1 MKAIIKLGLTND
13 LVVIDDK
20 VVIGILPLGDDIL
33 NEVKDQLMC
42 MKAGTITELNFIVT
56 PTVIKEYDNMFVTDG
71 IPIGKLNC
79 EIDYTCVLD
88 RDDLDKFRQL
98 ASYLNIDKIN
108 IYNIFDVYKLIGQQN
123 PCVIVSAYLGG
134 KFFGACVD
142 YRGVIRFNVFDDL
155 NKEYVK
161 EMCVGTKCSKAYSE
175 NNLAL
180 KSRIMQTYYNAR
192 DLSDDDISSAYP
204 ALVLNGI
211 KPAYETEI
219 SGKDEPIPP
228 EFNTVQ
234 EEISDKIETPS
245 PIYKV
250 EEDEDENE
258 GFIEPKPKRKG
269 LFRKSK
275 SKKETMDKKR
285 VGTTVASMLL
295 AVAIG
300 LTFFVNKE
308 LPAQTEDLNSR
319 ASSLQ
324 ENLQPYED
332 EIEYLTYYKNSL
344 DNGTKTSDVL
354 KQISE
359 VKVNGVLSEVG
370 INKDTVGIFVYL
382 ADSKD
387 IDSYKKSIGKIINV
401 ESCDSKGEV
410 TSESTGN
417 SITLYKY
424 LIQGKLK

>member
-1 MKAIIKLGLTND
+1 
-13 LVVIDDK
+13 
-20 VVIGILPLGDDIL
+20 
-33 NEVKDQLMC
+33 
-42 MKAGTITELNFIVT
+42 
-56 PTVIKEYDNMFVTDG
+56 
-71 IPIGKLNC
+71 
-79 EIDYTCVLD
+79 
-88 RDDLDKFRQL
+88 
-98 ASYLNIDKIN
+98 
-108 IYNIFDVYKLIGQQN
+108 
-123 PCVIVSAYLGG
+123 
-134 KFFGACVD
+134 
-142 YRGVIRFNVFDDL
+142 
-155 NKEYVK
+155 
-161 EMCVGTKCSKAYSE
+161 
-175 NNLAL
+175 
-180 KSRIMQTYYNAR
+180 
-192 DLSDDDISSAYP
+192 
-204 ALVLNGI
+204 
-211 KPAYETEI
+211 
-219 SGKDEPIPP
+219 
-228 EFNTVQ
+228 
-234 EEISDKIETPS
+234 
-245 PIYKV
+245 
-250 EEDEDENE
+250 
-258 GFIEPKPKRKG
+258 
-269 LFRKSK
+269 
-275 SKKETMDKKR
+275 MDKRR

-295 AVAIG
+295 AVVIG

-324 ENLQPYED
+324 ENLQPYKD

-417 SITLYKY
+417 AITLYKY